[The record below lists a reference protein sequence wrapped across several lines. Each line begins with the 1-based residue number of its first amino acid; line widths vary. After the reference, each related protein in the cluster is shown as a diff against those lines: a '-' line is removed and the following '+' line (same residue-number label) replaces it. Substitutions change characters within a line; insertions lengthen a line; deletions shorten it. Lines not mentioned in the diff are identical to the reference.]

1 MKYICKENGSCRSGK
16 DICCYT
22 CEEYAT
28 CPPENKCVIPDG
40 SDYTKCAIPKE
51 DNQDG

>member
-1 MKYICKENGSCRSGK
+1 MKHICLENGSCRNGK

-28 CPPENKCVIPDG
+28 CSPENKCILSDG
-40 SDYTKCAIPKE
+40 SYYTKCALSKG
-51 DNQDG
+51 DKQDG